1 VTSADVADALNSQL
15 AGAKISDYRLGDISI
30 PVIAR
35 AKGEARKNL
44 DRLRTLTIPRPNGQ
58 PVPLLQ
64 IAQLDGAPNYA
75 RIKRRDIERVVT
87 VSVVSG
93 EMSAAAF
100 NDAMGDTLAALEA
113 SFPPGYRIE
122 LGGEVEGSSDANE
135 RLASNFPIALALMVL
150 TLIWQ
155 FNSFIRP
162 ALILAVI
169 PLTVTG
175 FGLTLA
181 IAPGA
186 NFGFMAILGV
196 LALAGIVVNNAI
208 ILIDRIDVERARRDT
223 IAEAIVE
230 AGVRRLRPIV
240 MTTCTTALGLAPIII
255 ARDVLFYDLAL
266 VIAGGLLIG
275 TLLTLIVIPCLYAIV
290 FGTGRPRRAAVV
302 APENS

>member
-1 VTSADVADALNSQL
+1 
-15 AGAKISDYRLGDISI
+15 
-30 PVIAR
+30 
-35 AKGEARKNL
+35 
-44 DRLRTLTIPRPNGQ
+44 
-58 PVPLLQ
+58 
-64 IAQLDGAPNYA
+64 
-75 RIKRRDIERVVT
+75 
-87 VSVVSG
+87 
-93 EMSAAAF
+93 
-100 NDAMGDTLAALEA
+100 
-113 SFPPGYRIE
+113 
-122 LGGEVEGSSDANE
+122 
-135 RLASNFPIALALMVL
+135 MVL

-175 FGLTLA
+175 FGLSLA
-181 IAPGA
+181 VAPGA

-208 ILIDRIDVERARRDT
+208 ILIDRIDIERERRQT

-255 ARDVLFYDLAL
+255 AQDVLFYDLAL

-275 TLLTLIVIPCLYAIV
+275 TALTLIVIPCLYAIV
-290 FGTGRPRRAAVV
+290 FGVGSPRGAKAIGGRPVDGESTQSSGICPQSNR
-302 APENS
+302 